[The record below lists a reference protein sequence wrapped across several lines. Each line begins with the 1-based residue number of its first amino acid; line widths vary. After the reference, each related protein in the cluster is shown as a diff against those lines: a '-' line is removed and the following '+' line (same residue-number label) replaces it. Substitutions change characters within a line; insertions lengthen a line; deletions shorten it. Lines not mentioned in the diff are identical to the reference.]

1 MKHSIKN
8 VIKSLGIVFGD
19 IGTSPIY
26 TLSAVFMLIPIS
38 HDNVLGVLSLIV
50 WTLIM
55 LVSVQYAWLAMSLGS
70 KGEGGTIVLKEL
82 LIPLL
87 SSRVAIGIATALAF
101 LGISFFIGDGVIT
114 PAISILSAVEG
125 LKIIPGVPDFPQ
137 EFFIITAAI
146 IAIGLFLFQKRGT
159 EQIAVAF
166 GPIMMA
172 WFLFLGS
179 LGAWLISK
187 EPTILYA
194 LNPLRGLGFLATHKF
209 IGFLALS
216 KIILCATGAEPLYAD
231 MGHLGRRPITQAWGL
246 VFICLVCAYLGQGV
260 FILQNIH
267 AKNIFYEM
275 VLAYLP
281 RLYISVVLFSICAT
295 VIASQATISGISSI
309 VYQGITTR
317 IIPRFHIEYTSTT
330 HRSQI
335 YLPSVNWFLM
345 TLVLITML
353 KFKYAVNLASAYGL
367 AASGTMTITALLLT
381 WVFVKTK
388 DYVKGGVAGLVSL
401 VNIVFLLSNTQKIP
415 YGGYW
420 SLLMASIPL
429 VLIIIYTSGQRKLYA
444 SLKPLPVDEFLKEYN
459 TFTPQLTH
467 ISGTAVFLSRS
478 KSTVPTYMAYTM
490 FTNTIIYQENIV
502 VTVKTLD
509 RAYGVWGEFKPDWAP
524 GLRHFEVAAGY
535 KEIINIEK
543 ILSQAG
549 ISPKV
554 IFYGMEDI
562 TSNNLIWKIFTIIKK
577 LTPSFVQFYK
587 LPAYKLHGVIVR
599 VRM

>member
-1 MKHSIKN
+1 M
-8 VIKSLGIVFGD
+8 VKSLGIVFGD

-38 HDNVLGVLSLIV
+38 YANVVGVLSLIV
-50 WTLIM
+50 WTLIL

-87 SSRVAIGIATALAF
+87 TSRVAIAIATFLAF

-125 LKIIPGVPDFPQ
+125 LKIIPGMPDLPQ
-137 EFFIITAAI
+137 ELFIITAGL
-146 IAIGLFLFQKRGT
+146 IAFGLFWFQKRGT
-159 EQIAVAF
+159 EKIAVAF
-166 GPIMMA
+166 GPIMLG
-172 WFLFLGS
+172 WFLFLGG
-179 LGAWLISK
+179 LGLWLITTQ
-187 EPTILYA
+187 PTILYA
-194 LNPLRGLGFLATHKF
+194 LNPFHGIKFLYRHGF

-231 MGHLGRRPITQAWGL
+231 MGHLGRKPITQAWGL
-246 VFICLVCAYLGQGV
+246 VFLCLVCAYLGQGV
-260 FILQNIH
+260 FLLSNIH

-275 VLAYLP
+275 VLAHLP
-281 RLYISVVLFSICAT
+281 ALYVPVVFFSIAAT

-317 IIPRFHIEYTSTT
+317 IIPRFHIDYTSTT
-330 HRSQI
+330 HKSQI

-345 TLVLITML
+345 TLVFITML

-381 WVFVKTK
+381 WIFLLKS
-388 DYVKGGVAGLVSL
+388 DYLKGAFAALVSV
-401 VNIVFLLSNTQKIP
+401 VNIVFLASNTQKIP

-429 VLIIIYTSGQRKLYA
+429 ILILIYTAGQRKLYA
-444 SLKPLPVDEFLKEYN
+444 SLKPLSLEEFLKEYN

-467 ISGTAVFLSRS
+467 IGGTAVFLSRS
-478 KSTVPTYMAYTM
+478 KSTMPTYMAYTM
-490 FTNTIIYQENIV
+490 FTNTIIYQDNIM
-502 VTVKTLD
+502 VTVRTLD
-509 RAYGVWGEFKPDWAP
+509 RAYGISGEFKPDLADK
-524 GLRHFEVAAGY
+524 LRHFEIAAGY

-543 ILSQAG
+543 ILTQAG

-562 TSNNLIWKIFTIIKK
+562 SSKNIIWKIFTLIKK

-587 LPAYKLHGVIVR
+587 LPSYKLHGVIVR
-599 VRM
+599 VTL

>member
-1 MKHSIKN
+1 
-8 VIKSLGIVFGD
+8 
-19 IGTSPIY
+19 
-26 TLSAVFMLIPIS
+26 MLIPIS
-38 HDNVLGVLSLIV
+38 VENVLGVLSLIT
-50 WTLIM
+50 WTLIL

-82 LIPLL
+82 LLPLL
-87 SSRVAIGIATALAF
+87 HSRIAIAVATFLSF

-125 LKIIPGVPDFPQ
+125 LKIIPGMPDLPQ
-137 EFFIITAAI
+137 ELFIVTAAL
-146 IAIGLFLFQKRGT
+146 IAFGLFLLQKHGT
-159 EQIAVAF
+159 EKIAVTF
-166 GPIMMA
+166 GPFMLI

-179 LGAWLISK
+179 LGIYLVAQQ
-187 EPTILYA
+187 PTILYA
-194 LNPLRGLGFLATHKF
+194 LNPWRGLSFLINHGFV
-209 IGFLALS
+209 GFLALS

-231 MGHLGRRPITQAWGL
+231 MGHLGRKPITQAWGL
-246 VFICLVCAYLGQGV
+246 VFVCLLCAYLGQGV
-260 FILQNIH
+260 FILNNIH
-267 AKNIFYEM
+267 SKNIFYEM
-275 VLAYLP
+275 VLWQLP
-281 RLYISVVLFSICAT
+281 SLYVPIVLFSICAT

-381 WVFVKTK
+381 WVFMLKK
-388 DYVKGGVAGLVSL
+388 DYLKGIIAACVSL
-401 VNIVFLLSNTQKIP
+401 VNIVFLVSNTQKIP

-429 VLIIIYTSGQRKLYA
+429 VLILIYTAGQRKLYA
-444 SLKPLPVDEFLKEYN
+444 SLKPLSLEDFLKEYN

-467 ISGTAVFLSRS
+467 IGGTAVFLSRS
-478 KSTVPTYMAYTM
+478 KSTVPAYMAYTM
-490 FTNTIIYQENIV
+490 FTNTIIYQDNII
-502 VTVKTLD
+502 VTVRTLD
-509 RAYGVWGEFKPDWAP
+509 RAYGISGEFKPDLADR
-524 GLRHFEVAAGY
+524 LRHFEIAAGY

-543 ILSQAG
+543 ILTQAG

-562 TSNNLIWKIFTIIKK
+562 SAKNIIWKIYTLIKK

-587 LPAYKLHGVIVR
+587 LPSYKLHGVIVR
-599 VRM
+599 VRL

>member
-1 MKHSIKN
+1 MKNIIKN
-8 VIKSLGIVFGD
+8 VIRSLGIVFGD

-38 HDNVLGVLSLIV
+38 PDNVLGVLSLIV
-50 WTLIM
+50 WTLIL
-55 LVSVQYAWLAMSLGS
+55 LVTVQYAWLAMSLGS

-87 SSRVAIGIATALAF
+87 KSRVAIAIATILSF

-125 LKIIPGVPDFPQ
+125 LKIIPGVPNFPQ
-137 EFFIITAAI
+137 EFFIITAAF
-146 IAIGLFLFQKRGT
+146 IAICLFLFQKRGT
-159 EQIAVAF
+159 EKIAVAF
-166 GPIMMA
+166 GPLMLG

-179 LGAWLISK
+179 LGIWLITQQ
-187 EPTILYA
+187 PTILYA
-194 LNPLRGLGFLATHKF
+194 LNPLRGIGFLVTHKF
-209 IGFLALS
+209 IGFLALA

-246 VFICLVCAYLGQGV
+246 VFVCLVCAYLGQGV

-275 VLAYLP
+275 VLAQLP
-281 RLYISVVLFSICAT
+281 HLYVPIVLFSICAT

-381 WVFVKTK
+381 WVFMLKK
-388 DYVKGGVAGLVSL
+388 YYVKGIAAAVVSL
-401 VNIVFLLSNTQKIP
+401 VNIAFLVSNTQKIP

-444 SLKPLPVDEFLKEYN
+444 SLKPLPLDEFLKEYN

-467 ISGTAVFLSRS
+467 IGGTAVFLSRS
-478 KSTVPTYMAYTM
+478 KATVPTYMAYTM

-509 RAYGVWGEFKPDWAP
+509 RAYGISGEFKPDWADR
-524 GLRHFEVAAGY
+524 LRHFEISAGY

-562 TSNNLIWKIFTIIKK
+562 TAKNIIWKIFTIIKK

-587 LPAYKLHGVIVR
+587 LPSYKLHGVIVR

>member
-1 MKHSIKN
+1 MKNIIKN

-38 HDNVLGVLSLIV
+38 PDNVLGVLSLIV
-50 WTLIM
+50 WTLIL
-55 LVSVQYAWLAMSLGS
+55 LVTVQYAWLAMSLGS

-87 SSRVAIGIATALAF
+87 KSRVAVGIATILSF

-125 LKIIPGVPDFPQ
+125 LKIIPGVPNFPQ
-137 EFFIITAAI
+137 EFFIITAAL
-146 IAIGLFLFQKRGT
+146 IAICLFLFQKRGT
-159 EQIAVAF
+159 EKIAVAF
-166 GPIMMA
+166 GPLMFG
-172 WFLFLGS
+172 WFLFLGTIG
-179 LGAWLISK
+179 LWLISK
-187 EPTILYA
+187 QPSILYA
-194 LNPLRGLGFLATHKF
+194 LNPLHGLGFLVTHKF
-209 IGFLALS
+209 IGFLALA

-246 VFICLVCAYLGQGV
+246 VFVCLVCAYLGQGV

-275 VLAYLP
+275 VLAQLP
-281 RLYISVVLFSICAT
+281 HLYVPIVLFSICAT

-345 TLVLITML
+345 TLVLVTML

-381 WVFVKTK
+381 WVFMLKK
-388 DYVKGGVAGLVSL
+388 YYVKGIAASVVSL
-401 VNIVFLLSNTQKIP
+401 VNIAFLVSNTQKIP

-444 SLKPLPVDEFLKEYN
+444 SLKPLPLEEFLKEYN

-467 ISGTAVFLSRS
+467 IGGTAVFLSRS
-478 KSTVPTYMAYTM
+478 KATVPTYMAYTM

-509 RAYGVWGEFKPDWAP
+509 RAYGISGEFKPDWADR
-524 GLRHFEVAAGY
+524 LRHFEISAGY

-562 TSNNLIWKIFTIIKK
+562 TSKNIIWKIFTIIKK

-587 LPAYKLHGVIVR
+587 LPSYKLHGVIVR